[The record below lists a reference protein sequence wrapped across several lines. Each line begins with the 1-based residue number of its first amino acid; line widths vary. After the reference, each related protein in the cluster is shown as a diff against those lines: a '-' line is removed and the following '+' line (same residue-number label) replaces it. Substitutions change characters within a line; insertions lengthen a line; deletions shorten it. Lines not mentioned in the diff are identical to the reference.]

1 MRLGSVARE
10 TSPVTC
16 PERYTIGAW
25 RTKPGSAP
33 ADPHRAHDEEGY
45 VNSWR
50 SKRGLIGV
58 IGTLALTISACS
70 GSEPTEPDPLSAQE
84 RPSLAAVSIPS
95 IAGDWVWTHRTVFVI
110 PTDVAAT
117 IVPPVAL
124 PFLDG
129 PNTRIE
135 CHVSGTAD
143 LVQNGASFSGSAT
156 QESDCALKEGPSFP
170 MLIVYQSTFDISNG
184 EITGRSLQFDV
195 LPFCH
200 NQGNLTVDGSTVT
213 AWRVSGECE
222 PPIPVNPAVGK
233 TISWEAERA

>member
-1 MRLGSVARE
+1 MSLRMDMTVG
-10 TSPVTC
+10 T
-16 PERYTIGAW
+16 
-25 RTKPGSAP
+25 AP
-33 ADPHRAHDEEGY
+33 
-45 VNSWR
+45 
-50 SKRGLIGV
+50 
-58 IGTLALTISACS
+58 LALFTVVVAATACADYPGGIVEPETLS
-70 GSEPTEPDPLSAQE
+70 GTA
-84 RPSLAAVSIPS
+84 AAVQPPD

-135 CHVSGTAD
+135 CHVSGTAN

-170 MLIVYQSTFDISNG
+170 MPIVYQSPFDISNG

-233 TISWEAERA
+233 TIRWVAERA